1 MNIRALP
8 KTMVECI
15 ALEHKLATT
24 ISSLEVQLNSA
35 KAEANATGN
44 FANRGWFIRTT
55 TALKHKRR
63 DYQALIVHMGDLR
76 KAENKRKNFSFN
88 NVLIEVLKEQVSAAV
103 FDACVLEAKH
113 RVELASKT

>member
-1 MNIRALP
+1 MNLRTLP
-8 KTMVECI
+8 KTMAECI
-15 ALEHKLATT
+15 ALEQKLSTT
-24 ISSLEVQLNSA
+24 INSLEVQLNSA

-44 FANRGWFIRTT
+44 FADRVWFVRTT

-63 DYQALIVHMGDLR
+63 DYQALRVHMGDLR

-88 NVLIEVLKEQVSAAV
+88 NVLIEVLKEQVSSAV

-113 RVELASKT
+113 RVELARKQ